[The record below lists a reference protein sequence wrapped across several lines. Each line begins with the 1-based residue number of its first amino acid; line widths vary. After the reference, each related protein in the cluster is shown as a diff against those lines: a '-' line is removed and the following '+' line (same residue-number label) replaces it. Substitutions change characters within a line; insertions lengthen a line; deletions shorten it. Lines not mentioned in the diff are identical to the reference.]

1 RTWGPSSTR
10 WSTAWSPARCPTR
23 VAWAASTETSLTA
36 TPGSRSRVSPS
47 SSRQAL
53 VTGIGGQD
61 GGYLAEQ
68 LMAEGYQVWGMV
80 RGPEGLARAR
90 GCPWLSDV
98 HLIEG
103 DLSDAVS
110 LQRVLEQSAPDEIYN
125 LAAQSIPSRSWDEP
139 EASAEVNA
147 LGPLRL
153 LDAIRTAGGRGVR
166 FCQASTS

>member
-1 RTWGPSSTR
+1 STTWPIRRASATSTR
-10 WSTAWSPARCPTR
+10 ATRARSRAGRARWATRSARTSGPTSTTWSTAWRPARCPTR
-23 VAWAASTETSLTA
+23 TARAASTQTGPTA

-68 LMAEGYQVWGMV
+68 LLAEGYEVWGMV

-90 GCPWLSDV
+90 AFPWLSGV

-103 DLSDAVS
+103 DLSDAAS
-110 LQRVLEQSAPDEIYN
+110 LQRVLEES
-125 LAAQSIPSRSWDEP
+125 
-139 EASAEVNA
+139 
-147 LGPLRL
+147 
-153 LDAIRTAGGRGVR
+153 
-166 FCQASTS
+166 